1 MEMAETEDMT
11 GIEDMI
17 AVEIITKMAVM
28 TDGARKEE
36 PHKHGY
42 YL

>member
-1 MEMAETEDMT
+1 MEMAEAEDMT

-17 AVEIITKMAVM
+17 AGEIITKMAVV
-28 TDGARKEE
+28 TDGTRKEE
-36 PHKHGY
+36 RHQHGY